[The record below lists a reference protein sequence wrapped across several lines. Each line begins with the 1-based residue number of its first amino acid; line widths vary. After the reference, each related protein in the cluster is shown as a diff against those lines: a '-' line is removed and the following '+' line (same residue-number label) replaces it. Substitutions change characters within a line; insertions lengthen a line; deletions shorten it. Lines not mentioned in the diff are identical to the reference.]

1 MLKAFRDWIAGT
13 ICKEAGYH
21 PLLPHAYWDQGGNA
35 PNEWENHEFKDY
47 FSIGSGYSKIDFLYC
62 LPFLK
67 HRPSVVRVGGGG
79 QFTGTVAIQALARE
93 AQRFAR
99 ARYEKQTVAAILSW
113 QQKVHDAGQTLDA
126 IDGPVPAPPLPG
138 SALSMDQY
146 WSPDFAPE
154 PAAVSFQAYFDWP
167 EDGSR
172 KPLQFRCYL
181 PLGSATVILT
191 VNHGATGHESEA
203 ERHAIFAAA
212 SKIPAQRFAH
222 QIAAA
227 ITRYWAARELEKFS
241 AAFRAAVEADTNKVI
256 AEFKAGRHAQLRDW
270 LNEMKPAPRILAA
283 LGATGWPN
291 QLPPQLAER
300 VAQHA
305 QIGLRA
311 AGEKVLQAETQ
322 ARKVAERAAQRA
334 AQEAEHAR
342 KKTLEAEEDAR
353 RALERAKQKAEWAKQ
368 EAQEKARMSRLEGR
382 IPLAPPAGENM
393 LVMGTRVRDGFD
405 FVIPLRNL
413 QHTLVAGVNGSGKSV
428 MLHSLLWQLERLPGV
443 EKLFLVDLKGGVEFI
458 DYIDCPKAEIIS
470 EYSAVVALIDRVMVV
485 LEERQ
490 RVMLEKR
497 WKNWRLGRIFV
508 VIDEY
513 AELQSKID
521 TARSKED
528 KPVAE
533 RLSANL
539 EAIARRA
546 RALGV
551 VLVCSLQKPTLD
563 AMSSAVRAN
572 LNLRLCFRMTNAMAS
587 SVLDSIETG
596 VRPSDMPPGRFY
608 YYDSSRGEIE
618 HLQGQIKPGLE
629 LAEDDDHE

>member
-13 ICKEAGYH
+13 TCNKAGDH

-35 PNEWENHEFKDY
+35 PNEWQAHEFKDY

-67 HRPSVVRVGGGG
+67 NRPSVVRVGGGG
-79 QFTGTVAIQALARE
+79 QFTGAVAIQTFARE
-93 AQRFAR
+93 AQRVAR

-113 QQKVHDAGQTLDA
+113 QQKVHDAGQSLHA
-126 IDGPVPAPPLPG
+126 VDGPVPAPPLPG
-138 SALSMDQY
+138 STLSIDQY
-146 WSPDFAPE
+146 WSPDFAPQ
-154 PAAVSFQAYFDWP
+154 PAAVSFQTYFDWLQ
-167 EDGSR
+167 EGSR
-172 KPLQFRCYL
+172 QPLQFRCYL

-191 VNHGATGHESEA
+191 LNSGATGRESEA

-212 SKIPAQRFAH
+212 SKIPGQRFAP

-241 AAFRAAVEADTNKVI
+241 AAFRAAVEADTNRVV

-270 LNEMKPAPRILAA
+270 LNEMKPAPQILAA
-283 LGATGWPN
+283 LGATRWPN
-291 QLPPQLAER
+291 PLPPRLAER
-300 VAQHA
+300 VAQPT
-305 QIGLRA
+305 QIALRA
-311 AGEKVLQAETQ
+311 TGEKVLQAEIQ
-322 ARKVAERAAQRA
+322 ARKIAERAVQRA
-334 AQEAEHAR
+334 AQEAEQAR
-342 KKTLEAEEDAR
+342 KKALEAEEDAK
-353 RALERAKQKAEWAKQ
+353 RALEHAKQEAEWAKQ
-368 EAQEKARMSRLEGR
+368 EALEKARMSRLEGR
-382 IPLAPPAGENM
+382 IPLTLPDGENM
-393 LVMGTRVRDGFD
+393 VVMGTNVWSGFD
-405 FVIPLRNL
+405 LIVPLRNV

-470 EYSAVVALIDRVMVV
+470 EYSDVVALIDRVMVV

-528 KPVAE
+528 KAIAE

-587 SVLDSIETG
+587 SVLDGIETR
-596 VRPSDMPPGRFY
+596 VRPSDMPSGRFY
-608 YYDSSRGEIE
+608 YYDSSRGKVE

>member
-1 MLKAFRDWIAGT
+1 MLKAFRDWIAGR
-13 ICKEAGYH
+13 EAGDH

-35 PNEWENHEFKDY
+35 PSEWQAHEFKDY

-79 QFTGTVAIQALARE
+79 QFSGTEAIQAIARE
-93 AQRFAR
+93 AQRYAR
-99 ARYEKQTVAAILSW
+99 ARYEKQTIAAILSW
-113 QQKVHDAGQTLDA
+113 QQKVHDAGQNLDA

-138 SALSMDQY
+138 STLSMDQY
-146 WSPDFAPE
+146 WSPDFAPQ
-154 PAAVSFQAYFDWP
+154 PAAVSFQTYFDWP

-191 VNHGATGHESEA
+191 VNRGATGYEREA
-203 ERHAIFAAA
+203 ERHEIFAAA
-212 SKIPAQRFAH
+212 NKIPGQRFAH

-241 AAFRAAVEADTNKVI
+241 AAFRAAVEADTNRVI

-270 LNEMKPAPRILAA
+270 LNEMKPAPRVLAA
-283 LGATGWPN
+283 LGATRWPN
-291 QLPPQLAER
+291 QLSPQLAER
-300 VAQHA
+300 VAQPA
-305 QIGLRA
+305 QIALQA

-334 AQEAEHAR
+334 AQEAEQAR

-353 RALERAKQKAEWAKQ
+353 RALERAKQEAEWAKQ

-382 IPLAPPAGENM
+382 IPLAPPAGQNM

-405 FVIPLRNL
+405 FIIPLRNL

-428 MLHSLLWQLERLPGV
+428 MLHCLLWQLERLPGV

-458 DYIDCPKAEIIS
+458 DYVDCPKAEIIS
-470 EYSAVVALIDRVMVV
+470 EYSDVVALIDRVMIV

-513 AELQSKID
+513 AELQSTID
-521 TARSKED
+521 TARSKEQ
-528 KPVAE
+528 KAIAE

-572 LNLRLCFRMTNAMAS
+572 LNLRLCFRMTNSMAS
-587 SVLDSIETG
+587 SVLDGIETR

-608 YYDSSRGEIE
+608 YYDSSRGEIK
-618 HLQGQIKPGLE
+618 HLQAQIKPGLE